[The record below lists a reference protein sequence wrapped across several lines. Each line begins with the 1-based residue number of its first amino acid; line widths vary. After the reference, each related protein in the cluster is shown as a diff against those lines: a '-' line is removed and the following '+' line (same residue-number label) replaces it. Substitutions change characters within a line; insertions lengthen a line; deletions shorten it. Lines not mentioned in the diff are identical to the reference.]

1 MVQSLERLASAAEVV
16 EGVRVG
22 DLEPGDCLFVRTR
35 NSLYTLRLNSDGT
48 FDAAGGWF
56 SRQHDPEPGSEG
68 AGQPADGTSQPAGT
82 STEGT
87 GLPAEAAAA
96 KTGRRRRVIG
106 CTWGG
111 SALMTR
117 MIAAPGMFIEFD
129 NRVRTTRVKEVRHL
143 RPTPASTIH

>member
-56 SRQHDPEPGSEG
+56 SRHHDPEPS
-68 AGQPADGTSQPAGT
+68 PD
-82 STEGT
+82 GT
-87 GLPAEAAAA
+87 GLPADASAETAGLPAEASTE
-96 KTGRRRRVIG
+96 KSGRRRRVIG

-111 SALMTR
+111 TALMTR

>member
-35 NSLYTLRLNSDGT
+35 NSLYTLRMNADGT

-56 SRQHDPEPGSEG
+56 SRQHEPEPST
-68 AGQPADGTSQPAGT
+68 DGTGSPAEASAET
-82 STEGT
+82 AA
-87 GLPAEAAAA
+87 GLPAEASAA
-96 KTGRRRRVIG
+96 KAGTRRRVIG

-111 SALMTR
+111 TALMTR

-129 NRVRTTRVKEVRHL
+129 NRVRTTRIKEVRHL
-143 RPTPASTIH
+143 RPTAASTIH

>member
-35 NSLYTLRLNSDGT
+35 NSLYTLRMNADGT

-56 SRQHDPEPGSEG
+56 SRQREPESS
-68 AGQPADGTSQPAGT
+68 ADGTGSPAEASGDT
-82 STEGT
+82 A
-87 GLPAEAAAA
+87 GLPAEASAA
-96 KTGRRRRVIG
+96 KTGTRRRVIG

-111 SALMTR
+111 TALMTR